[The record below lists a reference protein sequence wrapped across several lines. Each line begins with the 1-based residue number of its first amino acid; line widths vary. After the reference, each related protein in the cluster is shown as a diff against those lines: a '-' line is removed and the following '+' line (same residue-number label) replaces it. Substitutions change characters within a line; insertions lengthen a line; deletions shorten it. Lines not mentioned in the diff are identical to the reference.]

1 MQIEL
6 VGAGTVAAAVEG
18 LIEGQVVEH
27 RGRADRTSALVG
39 VARSGCKPRASS
51 RQLPRADGCT
61 AEHRRRD
68 ALVLEHLALA
78 DRIATGFC
86 RRYADLVE
94 RDDLIQEARL
104 ELVRAAARCQGNR
117 PQPYLR
123 RCIQGALQHHLR
135 DRALV
140 RLPARQRGAVPWR
153 HLSLD
158 SPLPGELAGR
168 LEQLPVAEGAEPLSD
183 GEGAEGR
190 WSELEALLAA
200 LPPDQAAAVRLTL
213 VEGLSLRAASAQLG
227 VSRSTVHRAQQEGCE
242 ALKG

>member
-1 MQIEL
+1 VHAHLPLADGIAAGFARRYGDL
-6 VGAGTVAAAVEG
+6 VG
-18 LIEGQVVEH
+18 
-27 RGRADRTSALVG
+27 
-39 VARSGCKPRASS
+39 
-51 RQLPRADGCT
+51 
-61 AEHRRRD
+61 
-68 ALVLEHLALA
+68 
-78 DRIATGFC
+78 
-86 RRYADLVE
+86 

-135 DRALV
+135 DRALLV

-158 SPLPGELAGR
+158 GPLPGELAGR
-168 LEQLPVAEGAEPLSD
+168 LEQLLVARDQEPLSD
-183 GEGAEGR
+183 GEGAESR
-190 WSELEALLAA
+190 LPEMKALLAG

-227 VSRSTVHRAQQEGCE
+227 VSRSTVHRAPGRGVEGLRE
-242 ALKG
+242 GVDT

>member
-1 MQIEL
+1 
-6 VGAGTVAAAVEG
+6 
-18 LIEGQVVEH
+18 
-27 RGRADRTSALVG
+27 
-39 VARSGCKPRASS
+39 
-51 RQLPRADGCT
+51 
-61 AEHRRRD
+61 
-68 ALVLEHLALA
+68 VLEHLALA
-78 DRIATGFC
+78 DGIAAGFA

-135 DRALV
+135 DRALLV

-158 SPLPGELAGR
+158 GPLPGELAGR
-168 LEQLPVAEGAEPLSD
+168 MEQLLTVERPEPLSD